1 MITKQAGMQRSHLG
15 DVASQFGQQIAPD
28 LPSTDRYPD
37 TCPQSE
43 NAPYQ

>member
-1 MITKQAGMQRSHLG
+1 MITKQAGMQCSHLG